1 MNSRHVPITD
11 ELQKY
16 LLNVGVREDSL
27 LARLRDE
34 TLAMRF
40 GHMQVSPEQGQFLAF
55 LVDLLGVK
63 SILEI
68 GVFTGY
74 SSLCMA
80 RALPED
86 GVLLGLDNQKKFTDI
101 AQAYWQE
108 AGVDNKI
115 ELKLC
120 DALAEINRLRKKA
133 PNFDMI
139 FLDADKERYPAY
151 YEACLAI
158 LKPGGLLVVDNVLW
172 YGNVAKASVTEPITE
187 AIRFVN
193 ETIVTD
199 KRVEMVML
207 PFSDG
212 MTLVKKKLQQ

>member
-11 ELQKY
+11 ELQDY
-16 LLNVGVREDSL
+16 VLNFGVREGEL
-27 LARLRDE
+27 LARLRDK

-55 LVDLLGVK
+55 VVSLLGAK
-63 SILEI
+63 SVLEI

-101 AQAYWQE
+101 AEAFWLE
-108 AGVDNKI
+108 AGMDHKI
-115 ELKLC
+115 ELRLC
-120 DALAEINRLRKKA
+120 DALAELTRLHKKA
-133 PNFDMI
+133 LNFDI
-139 FLDADKERYPAY
+139 VFLDADKERYPDY
-151 YEACLAI
+151 YEACLNV
-158 LKPGGLLVVDNVLW
+158 LQPGGLLIVDNVLW
-172 YGNVAKASVTEPITE
+172 YGNVAKASVEEPITK
-187 AIRFVN
+187 AIRALN
-193 ETIVTD
+193 SIIVMD
-199 KRVEMVML
+199 ERVEMVML

-212 MTLVKKKLQQ
+212 MTLIKKK